1 MAKGARIM
9 ITVVGL
15 GVKKGDL
22 TESGKRAIEEAVK
35 NGKTVAV
42 RTANTLSYESI
53 LEHAKNAMFSDLET
67 QVQQKI
73 IATISKY
80 MPEDEVS
87 QYARHFSRSILEDVQ
102 NSNTMMYDLQKAYN
116 KIEHLVQ
123 NTNFF
128 ENAFL
133 ESAHQGFIGDN
144 DFLFYGITDDE
155 YKNFATQKTDAKAV
169 ASALTSFVNKMEQ
182 KILTADDNITRYE
195 NELIIAEDKLKKV
208 DNQRIELLKQRKQ
221 IRQGL
226 KENPSDLK
234 LPTALE
240 ISKQQE
246 TTLVAKISEMSKDI
260 KKLKQQIAYKV
271 TDIKRKI
278 DLKEKFDSMLQNV
291 NNQIQAND
299 DLQL

>member
-1 MAKGARIM
+1 M
-9 ITVVGL
+9 
-15 GVKKGDL
+15 
-22 TESGKRAIEEAVK
+22 
-35 NGKTVAV
+35 
-42 RTANTLSYESI
+42 
-53 LEHAKNAMFSDLET
+53 
-67 QVQQKI
+67 
-73 IATISKY
+73 
-80 MPEDEVS
+80 
-87 QYARHFSRSILEDVQ
+87 
-102 NSNTMMYDLQKAYN
+102 
-116 KIEHLVQ
+116 
-123 NTNFF
+123 
-128 ENAFL
+128 
-133 ESAHQGFIGDN
+133 
-144 DFLFYGITDDE
+144 
-155 YKNFATQKTDAKAV
+155 
-169 ASALTSFVNKMEQ
+169 
-182 KILTADDNITRYE
+182 
-195 NELIIAEDKLKKV
+195 
-208 DNQRIELLKQRKQ
+208 LKQRKQ